1 MLGRGAT
8 LSASAVEQMT
18 GVLTPPLDDPETR
31 HEVWRL
37 LEPLLDAAARKNA
50 GHVPGVATPE
60 WWQADDRT
68 KLAGVLILGL
78 AWLVHDPDRAV
89 RQRLREMS
97 WDLSAAH
104 DWSAASRRP
113 SHAHLVSRRAELGP
127 MARSFDAAAAR
138 RWVATGGSGGA
149 LG

>member
-50 GHVPGVATPE
+50 GRVPGVATPE

-78 AWLVHDPDRAV
+78 AWLVHDPGRAV
-89 RQRLREMS
+89 RERLREMS
-97 WDLSAAH
+97 RDLSIAA
-104 DWSAASRRP
+104 RP
-113 SHAHLVSRRAELGP
+113 MVPKRDRDRPWRWLSLQHVSHAKL
-127 MARSFDAAAAR
+127 AR
-138 RWVATGGSGGA
+138 RRRDVA
-149 LG
+149 